1 MSFIKTLIFLFIPL
15 IGFSTQ
21 QNEGFFDFEWQKKNG
36 KIILIIDRLGEEFL
50 YVNALATGVGSN
62 DLGLDRGQLG
72 KRRIVKFEKFG
83 DKILLIQPNY
93 NFRGTSNNQ
102 AEANSIEE
110 AFAKS
115 VIGGFPILN
124 AENGRYRIDM
134 TNFLLR
140 DAHGIAN
147 TLSRKNQGNYT
158 VDPSKSAIY
167 LPNTISF
174 LDNTEFEALITFKGD
189 AKGAEI
195 RSVTPDAGFVTVN
208 MHHSFIRLPDNNY
221 QPRAFHPSSG
231 YFRVGYSDYSAPI
244 FEDLNKRFIS
254 RHRLK
259 KKDPAAKMSE
269 AVEPIVYYLDPGCPE
284 PVKSALLEGAKW
296 WNQAFEAAG
305 YINAFQ
311 VKLLPENAH
320 PLDIRYNVIQWVHR
334 STRGWSYGNTITDP
348 RTGEIIKG
356 HVSLGSLR
364 VRQDFMIAQGILSP
378 YANSNHNHDELMELA
393 LARLR
398 QLSAHEIGHTIGLAH
413 NFAASA
419 DNRASV
425 MDYPHPLI
433 EIVNGKAD
441 ISKAYDD
448 KIGEWDKRAILY
460 GYQDFDPKINEEV
473 ALEQIIKE
481 TIQSNIGFL
490 SDKDARA
497 RGGLHPT
504 AHLWDNG
511 NNVIEELERL
521 NKLRAYSLKNF
532 GENTIPDGK
541 PYSELERIL
550 VPLYFMNR
558 YQVEA
563 VSKLIGGAAY
573 SFAVKGYDQRPNI
586 QPVDRKTQEK
596 AVEALL
602 KTIAPSYLQIPQH
615 IIALI
620 PPPAYGYNKDRES
633 FAGNTG
639 FLLDPLA
646 AAASSTNN
654 IFDLMFHSE
663 RLARINQQ
671 KGYDLKAFYDQIC
684 QSIFNEKVKTDEER
698 KINQIVQTSLV
709 AHLIQSSIKNP
720 DQQVKSISKYYLQ
733 EEVKPKYLT
742 KNGDSF
748 EEKAHLAALIEMIT
762 NATTEPESWTK
773 PQIQEMPPGS
783 PIGCG
788 NFYDFY

>member
-1 MSFIKTLIFLFIPL
+1 MSILKTLIFLFIPVF
-15 IGFSTQ
+15 GFSTQ
-21 QNEGFFDFEWQKKNG
+21 QNKGFFDFEWQEKDG
-36 KIILIIDRLGEEFL
+36 KIILTIDELGEEFL

-72 KRRIVKFEKFG
+72 GRRIVKFEKVG
-83 DKILLIQPNY
+83 NKILLIQPNY
-93 NFRGTSNNQ
+93 NFRGTSDNQ

-124 AENGRYRIDM
+124 ADNGRYRIDI
-134 TNFLLR
+134 TDFLLR

-158 VDPSKSAIY
+158 VDQSKSAIY

-174 LDNTEFEALITFKGD
+174 PDNTEFEAMVTLKGN
-189 AKGAEI
+189 AKGSEI

-221 QPRAFHPSSG
+221 KPRAFHPSAG
-231 YFRVGYSDYSAPI
+231 YFGIGYSDYSAPI
-244 FEDLNKRFIS
+244 YENINKRLIT

-259 KKDPAAKMSE
+259 KKDPTAKMSE
-269 AVEPIVYYLDPGCPE
+269 AVDPIVYYLDPGCPE

-311 VKLLPENAH
+311 VKVLPKNAH

-334 STRGWSYGNTITDP
+334 STRGWSYGSTITDP

-378 YANSNHNHDELMELA
+378 YANSNLNHDELMELA

-413 NFAASA
+413 NFAASV

-433 EIVNGKAD
+433 DIVNGKAD
-441 ISKAYDD
+441 ISNAYDD
-448 KIGEWDKRAILY
+448 QIGDWDKRAVLY
-460 GYQDFDPKINEEV
+460 GYQDFDPQTNEQA
-473 ALEQIIKE
+473 ALEQILKE
-481 TIQSNIGFL
+481 TIQSNTEFI

-511 NNVIEELERL
+511 NNAIDELERL
-521 NKLRAYSLKNF
+521 NKVRAFSMKNF
-532 GENTIPDGK
+532 GENTITDGT
-541 PYSELERIL
+541 PYSALENIL

-563 VSKLIGGAAY
+563 VSKLIGGVAY
-573 SFAVKGYDQRPNI
+573 SYAVKGYDERPNI
-586 QPVDRKTQEK
+586 HPVDVKTQEQ

-602 KTIAPSYLQIPQH
+602 KTVAPNYLQIPQH
-615 IIALI
+615 IKALI

-646 AAASSTNN
+646 AAAAATNN
-654 IFDLMFHSE
+654 LFHFMFQSE

-671 KGYDLKAFYDQIC
+671 KDYDLKAYYDQIC
-684 QSIFNEKVKTDEER
+684 QTIFNAKVNTDEER
-698 KINQIVQTSLV
+698 KINQIVQTSFV
-709 AHLIQSSIKNP
+709 TNLIQAGIQNP
-720 DQQVKSISKYYLQ
+720 DLQVKAISKYYLQ

-748 EEKAHLAALIEMIT
+748 EDKAHLAALIEMIT
-762 NATTEPESWTK
+762 NATIDPESWTK

-788 NFYDFY
+788 GFHDSQ

>member
-1 MSFIKTLIFLFIPL
+1 MSFLKSLIFLFIP
-15 IGFSTQ
+15 IFGFSTQ
-21 QNEGFFDFEWQKKNG
+21 QNKGFFDFKWQEKDDR
-36 KIILIIDRLGEEFL
+36 IILIIDQLGEEFL
-50 YVNALATGVGSN
+50 YVNALATGIGSN

-72 KRRIVKFEKFG
+72 GRRIVKFEKVG

-124 AENGRYRIDM
+124 ADNGHYRIDI

-147 TLSRKNQGNYT
+147 TLSRKNQGHYT
-158 VDPSKSAIY
+158 VDQSKSAIY

-174 LDNTEFEALITFKGD
+174 PDNTEFEAMITFKGE

-221 QPRAFHPSSG
+221 KPRVFHTSAG
-231 YFRVGYSDYSAPI
+231 YFGIAYSDYSTPI
-244 FEDLNKRFIS
+244 YEDINKRLIT
-254 RHRLK
+254 RHRLE
-259 KKDPAAKMSE
+259 KKDPTARMSE

-311 VKLLPENAH
+311 VKVLPESAH

-334 STRGWSYGNTITDP
+334 STRGWSYGSTITDP

-378 YANSNHNHDELMELA
+378 FANSNYNHDELMELA

-419 DNRASV
+419 DHRASV

-433 EIVNGKAD
+433 NILNGKAD

-448 KIGEWDKRAILY
+448 KIGEWDKRAVLY
-460 GYQDFDPKINEEV
+460 GYQDFGPQTDEEA
-473 ALEQIIKE
+473 ALAQIVKE
-481 TIQSNIGFL
+481 TLRSNTGFI

-497 RGGLHPT
+497 RGGLHPS

-511 NNVIEELERL
+511 SNAVDELERI
-521 NKLRAYSLKNF
+521 NEVRAYSLKNF
-532 GENTIPDGK
+532 GAKTIPDGR
-541 PYSELERIL
+541 PYSELENIL
-550 VPLYFMNR
+550 VPLYYMNR

-563 VSKLIGGAAY
+563 VSKLIGGTAY
-573 SFAVKGYDQRPNI
+573 SYAVKGYNEPPNI
-586 QPVDRKTQEK
+586 HPIEGKTQEL
-596 AVEALL
+596 AVDALL
-602 KTIAPSYLQIPQH
+602 KTIEPNYLQIPQH
-615 IIALI
+615 IKALI

-646 AAASSTNN
+646 AAASATNN
-654 IFDLMFHSE
+654 LFRFMFQEE

-671 KGYDLKAFYDQIC
+671 KEYNLKAYYDQIS
-684 QSIFNEKVKTDEER
+684 QKIFNTKVKTNTER
-698 KINQIVQTSLV
+698 QINQLVQASFVL
-709 AHLIQSSIKNP
+709 HLIQAGIHNP
-720 DQQVKSISKYYLQ
+720 DILVRAISKYYLQ
-733 EEVKPKYLT
+733 EEIKGKHLT
-742 KNGDSF
+742 KSGDSF
-748 EEKAHLAALIEMIT
+748 EEKAHAVALIEMIT
-762 NATTEPESWTK
+762 NAYANPENWTI
-773 PQIQEMPPGS
+773 PQVQEMPPGS
-783 PIGCG
+783 PIGCEG
-788 NFYDFY
+788 FHDYH